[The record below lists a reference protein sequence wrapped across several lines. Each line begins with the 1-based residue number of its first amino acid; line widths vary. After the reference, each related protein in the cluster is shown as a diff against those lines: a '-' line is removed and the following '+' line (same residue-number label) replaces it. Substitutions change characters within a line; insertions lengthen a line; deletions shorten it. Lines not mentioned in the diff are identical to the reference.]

1 MNITDP
7 IADLLMRIRNAI
19 QARHQNVEIPASGL
33 KVEIVRILKEQH
45 LISGYKLTAGAGPG
59 TGRISVALRYDSQG
73 RPAINSLRRVSRPG
87 CRVYLKRKATV
98 PVLNG
103 FGISIASTSR
113 GIMTGADA
121 VQAGVGGEIL
131 CNVY

>member
-1 MNITDP
+1 MSITDP

-19 QARHQNVEIPASGL
+19 QAGHQSVEIPTSGM

-45 LISGYKLTAGAGPG
+45 LISGFKLSAGSAGR
-59 TGRISVALRYDSQG
+59 GRISVALRYDGEG
-73 RPAINSLRRVSRPG
+73 RPAIHSLKRVSRPG
-87 CRVYLKRKATV
+87 CRVYLKRKSIA

-103 FGISIASTSR
+103 FGISIVSTSR
-113 GIMTGADA
+113 GVMTGAEA
-121 VQAGVGGEIL
+121 VEKGVGGEIL